1 MIDGKLHYYH
11 YKTKRWNLVK
21 DSATLTTTP
30 GPATTIAN
38 MATLADTSP
47 GTRTP
52 VISNQTRDVAVA
64 NASRQLELTFRGL
77 LSQLSEQN

>member
-1 MIDGKLHYYH
+1 MIDGELHYYH
-11 YKTKRWNLVK
+11 YKTKHWNLVK
-21 DSATLTTTP
+21 DSATPTTTP
-30 GPATTIAN
+30 GPTTTMAN
-38 MATLADTSP
+38 MATLTDTSS
-47 GTRTP
+47 GTQTR